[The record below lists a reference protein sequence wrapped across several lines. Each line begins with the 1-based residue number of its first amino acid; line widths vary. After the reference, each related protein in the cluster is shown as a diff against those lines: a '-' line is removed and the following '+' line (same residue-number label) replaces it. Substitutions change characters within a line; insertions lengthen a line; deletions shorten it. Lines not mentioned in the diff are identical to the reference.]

1 MAKTEKDPAKVVL
14 STHRV
19 SYVHLKEPSSFK
31 NSDKKDYSIE
41 FLIPVDHPDVAR
53 IEDAIQ
59 SVFDANKQS
68 TFKGTKI
75 DSRNFHYPLVDG
87 EDILDDG
94 KDRPEVEGHYV
105 LKAKS
110 SRQPV
115 VYDADGSELYD
126 LDDVYGGCYC
136 RGVIVFRPFSHESGK
151 KGISCYINSVKFME
165 DGEPFGGFSAS
176 HDDYEDEEPRRGSSK
191 ASSRKRPSRDEEEDE
206 APRRRSRRDE
216 DDEPAPSR
224 RRRASRD
231 EEEDDAP
238 PRRSR
243 GRSRDDDED
252 EAPRRRRTS
261 RYADED
267 DDLAD

>member
-41 FLIPVDHPDVAR
+41 FLIPYDHPDVAR

-75 DSRNFHYPLVDG
+75 DSRNFHYPLIDG

-105 LKAKS
+105 VKAKS
-110 SRQPV
+110 ARQPV

-151 KGISCYINSVKFME
+151 KGVSCYLNSVKFME
-165 DGEPFGGFSAS
+165 EGEPFGGFSAS
-176 HDDYEDEEPRRGSSK
+176 HDDYEDDEPAPRRGTRK
-191 ASSRKRPSRDEEEDE
+191 ASSRDEEDE
-206 APRRRSRRDE
+206 APKRGRRKPVDDEEDEAPKRGRRSRRDE
-216 DDEPAPSR
+216 EDDDEPAPT
-224 RRRASRD
+224 
-231 EEEDDAP
+231 
-238 PRRSR
+238 
-243 GRSRDDDED
+243 
-252 EAPRRRRTS
+252 RRRRTS
-261 RYADED
+261 RSADDE

>member
-1 MAKTEKDPAKVVL
+1 MAKQKEQDPAKVVL

-41 FLIPVDHPDVAR
+41 FLIPYDHPDVAR

-68 TFKGTKI
+68 VFKGTKI

-87 EDILDDG
+87 EDLLDDG
-94 KDRPEVEGHYV
+94 KDRPEVEGHFV
-105 LKAKS
+105 IKAKS

-115 VYDADGSELYD
+115 VYDTDGSELYD

-151 KGISCYINSVKFME
+151 KGVSCYINSVKFMD
-165 DGEPFGGFSAS
+165 DGEAFGGFSAS
-176 HDDYEDEEPRRGSSK
+176 HDDYEDETPKRGK
-191 ASSRKRPSRDEEEDE
+191 ASTGKRKPVDEEDD
-206 APRRRSRRDE
+206 APRGRRRPARVE
-216 DDEPAPSR
+216 EDEPAPS
-224 RRRASRD
+224 
-231 EEEDDAP
+231 
-238 PRRSR
+238 
-243 GRSRDDDED
+243 G
-252 EAPRRRRTS
+252 RRRTS
-261 RYADED
+261 RRADED
-267 DDLAD
+267 DDLAY

>member
-41 FLIPVDHPDVAR
+41 FLIPYDHPDVAR

-75 DSRNFHYPLVDG
+75 DSRNFHYPLIDG

-105 LKAKS
+105 VKAKS
-110 SRQPV
+110 ARQPV

-176 HDDYEDEEPRRGSSK
+176 HDDYEDEPAPSRGGGRKRASEDDEPAPTRSRRGK
-191 ASSRKRPSRDEEEDE
+191 ASRDDEPEDE
-206 APRRRSRRDE
+206 APRRRRRPADDE
-216 DDEPAPSR
+216 DDQP
-224 RRRASRD
+224 
-231 EEEDDAP
+231 
-238 PRRSR
+238 
-243 GRSRDDDED
+243 
-252 EAPRRRRTS
+252 APRRRRTS
-261 RYADED
+261 RYADDE